1 MTAFDLGGVRRLIV
15 GNQPTTSIQIASDRV
30 TGVTVGNGLS
40 NKVTAIVTEP
50 LPSGVVIPTANAANI
65 VDRDAVGVVLSRVLR
80 DLPRSP
86 TRVALVLPDS
96 AAKVSLMSF
105 EELPTRASDLE
116 DLVRWQARKTAPF
129 PIEDAQIGYSTGL
142 VTGEGRRE
150 LVVSFIRRDIVEEY
164 EGVCENAGVHPGV
177 VDLASFNLV
186 NAAFMVGSTEKAD
199 WLLVHVANDYSTII
213 IVRDG
218 RLVLFR
224 NRSYGGNEG
233 FPDLLHQTVMYYEDR
248 LDGVGFKRAFLA
260 TSALSIGREQVAD
273 LRRLIELRLEIGVE
287 AISLG
292 DSRSCL
298 SGVEESLT
306 DLAVAPLG
314 LLLRDRWA
322 LAGTRATD
330 S

>member
-1 MTAFDLGGVRRLIV
+1 M
-15 GNQPTTSIQIASDRV
+15 
-30 TGVTVGNGLS
+30 
-40 NKVTAIVTEP
+40 
-50 LPSGVVIPTANAANI
+50 
-65 VDRDAVGVVLSRVLR
+65 
-80 DLPRSP
+80 
-86 TRVALVLPDS
+86 
-96 AAKVSLMSF
+96 
-105 EELPTRASDLE
+105 
-116 DLVRWQARKTAPF
+116 
-129 PIEDAQIGYSTGL
+129 
-142 VTGEGRRE
+142 
-150 LVVSFIRRDIVEEY
+150 EEY